1 MEDKLIFYSSSK
13 DNKIGENKNEFINN
27 SDEYLELNKIKNFRR
42 YLSNFHIYEFKYN
55 SYSYKTIEQ
64 LSCFSRS

>member
-13 DNKIGENKNEFINN
+13 DNKIGLNKNEYI
-27 SDEYLELNKIKNFRR
+27 ELNKIKNFRR

-55 SYSYKTIEQ
+55 GFSYRTIEHAFQ
-64 LSCFSRS
+64 GTKNKFSK